1 MVSLSRSDLRSLEY
15 ISSGTFGSIYKKDD
29 NTAYKIYHDKIKTQ
43 YYQLVDNPALE
54 DHNRPHYYLLLQRRD
69 SIKQSGLIKDKIYM
83 DGFFGGVA
91 IPYYDG
97 PELSETDLIIKDRI
111 RVSRRIIDKM
121 KELNRHLIYPTDL
134 KTNNILL
141 VNGEPELIDLDDVRT
156 HAFIYP
162 SPLFYT
168 FSKNATARTVRAII
182 EKGHHPLT
190 DNAYDQIERTKH
202 KKATSYNSIEE
213 YLREKEKEKT
223 IIYID
228 KNTDID
234 TLKDNT
240 SSYRERL
247 VYVLDN
253 DEKYTE
259 DKILERLKVY
269 QIPLYDFVE
278 IDKQNKYREI
288 ESIKEEFE
296 YRGKSLVKRK

>member
-141 VNGEPELIDLDDVRT
+141 VNGEPKLIDLDDVRT

-182 EKGHHPLT
+182 EKGHHALT

-234 TLKDNT
+234 RLKDNT
-240 SSYRERL
+240 SSYRESL

-288 ESIKEEFE
+288 ESINEEFE
-296 YRGKSLVKRK
+296 YKGKSLVKRK

>member
-141 VNGEPELIDLDDVRT
+141 VNGEPKLIDLDDVRT

-182 EKGHHPLT
+182 EKGHHALT

-278 IDKQNKYREI
+278 LDKQNKYREI